1 MFIGNDLYRVY
12 CTDLSDG
19 VANVDIIIAVLS
31 TSAQVEAFCASLQ
44 YSHDMAT
51 ISVMYGTDTYK
62 LKGLFNT
69 ILGEGE

>member
-12 CTDLSDG
+12 RRDS
-19 VANVDIIIAVLS
+19 IIAVLS

-51 ISVMYGTDTYK
+51 ISVKWGADAYK
-62 LKGLFNT
+62 IKTLFNT
-69 ILGEGE
+69 ITEKGE

>member
-12 CTDLSDG
+12 CHDNI
-19 VANVDIIIAVLS
+19 VAVLS

-51 ISVMYGTDTYK
+51 ISVMYGADTYK
-62 LKGLFNT
+62 IKTLFNT
-69 ILGEGE
+69 ILAKGE